1 MAHIDTGDRALQE
14 GVNDVRDDHSE
25 TAWVLITYAPQRDN
39 PSGNRLKVQGSGTDY
54 DDLRDSFDEGKAQFA
69 LYRHR
74 VKEIW
79 RYVFISWCG
88 EGVQGMQRGRFGDH
102 AVDMERWIAPFHLQV
117 NARNEDDLDLD
128 KIILPRLY
136 KALGADYDAGGLEQS
151 TQREGSYNASSY
163 NQKADMTK
171 IQQESAAFWSSDSSK
186 ASVQGSG
193 YQKDTSFQATAGA
206 GAKRSA
212 FEDMAK
218 PTAAPEIQRT
228 GRVFQPPKAAPAPA
242 PVKATPAPRPYQ
254 QAKTAPT
261 TQPRAAAPPPA
272 AAAAPPPQ
280 PPKPAYQP
288 EPAYEEPAY
297 EEPAYEEPAYEEPAY
312 EEPAYE
318 EPAYEEPA
326 YEEPAYEEPA
336 PAYEEPA
343 YEEPQQTYE
352 EGGYGDQGY
361 AEQEAYDGYGEQ
373 ESYAQY
379 RQVTALYD
387 YTGEGEGDLSFYAGD
402 VINVID
408 DTDPSG
414 WYRGEL
420 NGYEGLFPANFVQ

>member
-1 MAHIDTGDRALQE
+1 
-14 GVNDVRDDHSE
+14 
-25 TAWVLITYAPQRDN
+25 VLITYAPQRDN
-39 PSGNRLKVQGSGTDY
+39 PSGNRLKVQGTGTDY

-102 AVDMERWIAPFHLQV
+102 AIDMERWIAPFHLQV
-117 NARNEDDLDLD
+117 NARNEDDIDLD

-151 TQREGSYNASSY
+151 TQREGTYNASSY
-163 NQKADMTK
+163 NQKTDMTK
-171 IQQESAAFWSSDSSK
+171 IQQESAAFWSSDTSK
-186 ASVQGSG
+186 ASTQGSG
-193 YQKDTSFQATAGA
+193 YQKDTSFQSTAGA

-218 PTAAPEIQRT
+218 PAPQPEIQRT
-228 GRVFQPPKAAPAPA
+228 GKTFQPPKYEPAPAPA
-242 PVKATPAPRPYQ
+242 KAAPAPRPYQ
-254 QAKTAPT
+254 QAKTAPDA
-261 TQPRAAAPPPA
+261 QPRAAAPPPA
-272 AAAAPPPQ
+272 RAPE
-280 PPKPAYQP
+280 PAYTP
-288 EPAYEEPAY
+288 EPAYEEPAYEEPVHQEPAYEEPAYEQPAYEEPAY
-297 EEPAYEEPAYEEPAY
+297 EEPAYEEPQQGYEES
-312 EEPAYE
+312 
-318 EPAYEEPA
+318 
-326 YEEPAYEEPA
+326 
-336 PAYEEPA
+336 
-343 YEEPQQTYE
+343 
-352 EGGYGDQGY
+352 YG
-361 AEQEAYDGYGEQ
+361 EQEAYGYSETEQ
-373 ESYAQY
+373 FS

-408 DTDPSG
+408 DTDPTG